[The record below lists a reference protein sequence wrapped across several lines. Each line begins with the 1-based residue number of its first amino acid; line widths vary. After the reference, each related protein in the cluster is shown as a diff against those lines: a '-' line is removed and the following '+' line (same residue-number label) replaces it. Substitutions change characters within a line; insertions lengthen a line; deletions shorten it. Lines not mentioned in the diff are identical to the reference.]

1 MTDRIS
7 SCPVCNLTLTEE
19 TKTGGD
25 WALYRCDGH
34 GQFKLSNT
42 LSVTLVRKPEMT
54 FKVAQYLLKPRN
66 EDHVIC
72 TYDVGI

>member
-7 SCPVCNLTLTEE
+7 SCPICKQKLKVE

-25 WALYRCDGH
+25 WALYRCDEH

-42 LSVTLVRKPEMT
+42 LSVILVRKPEMT
-54 FKVAQYLLKPRN
+54 AKVEQYLLKPRN